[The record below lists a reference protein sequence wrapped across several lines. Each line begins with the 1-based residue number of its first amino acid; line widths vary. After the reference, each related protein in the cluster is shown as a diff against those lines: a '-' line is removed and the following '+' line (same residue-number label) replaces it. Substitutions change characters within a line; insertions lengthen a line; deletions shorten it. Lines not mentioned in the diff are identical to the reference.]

1 MALLTGGVA
10 IANTD
15 VNFKFD
21 SSELPATAGPAL
33 QNLANDAMKHSDQ
46 RIVLDGH
53 ADHTGASDYN
63 VGLSLRRAEA
73 VRDKLVSLGVESER
87 IVISAFGEDSVA
99 ARRVSAKMTSDS
111 IADVVDASFAR
122 NGTSVTWERPMTTAQ
137 LEQPS
142 APVASR

>member
-1 MALLTGGVA
+1 MRAWDTCARPGTLNAPRSLIMRTTKTLLATALMALLTGGVA

-21 SSELPATAGPAL
+21 SSELPAAAGPAL

-87 IVISAFGEDSVA
+87 IWISPFGEA
-99 ARRVSAKMTSDS
+99 WMAQRGVSGIGRAN
-111 IADVVDASFAR
+111 A
-122 NGTSVTWERPMTTAQ
+122 
-137 LEQPS
+137 
-142 APVASR
+142 